1 MARAMRNNERVLQLT
16 LSILAFGAGV
26 WLMVEG
32 AEKFTEGVL
41 RLSARLGV
49 ATFVLGYLLSGIDL
63 ENLAV
68 GVASASQG
76 QPGISLGTVIGS
88 AVFLLTFAV
97 GVTAVTQPLA
107 TRTPKRLLIMTLAS
121 PLPMLIASLDGVISR
136 VDGVVLLSLSIAL
149 IAFVVHTARTHPLLQ
164 VKAQKLDKAARVRP
178 GWWPAALLIGGS
190 LAIVAGAELFSWSV
204 KGVLEWLGW
213 SGTRFGML
221 IVAAAVSAEEI
232 PRMLSAAR
240 RGHSEVSVGNILG
253 TVMFFTLFNLGI
265 IALVQPLP
273 MERST
278 MTFYWPAMYVALA
291 IVVALLWR
299 GKVSRLAGVTLLV
312 AFAGYVAAAPRG
324 SSVVA
329 QARTQAFGLPTTT
342 SAAQIR
348 PPSLVSPRPPTRV
361 TAA

>member
-1 MARAMRNNERVLQLT
+1 
-16 LSILAFGAGV
+16 
-26 WLMVEG
+26 
-32 AEKFTEGVL
+32 
-41 RLSARLGV
+41 
-49 ATFVLGYLLSGIDL
+49 
-63 ENLAV
+63 
-68 GVASASQG
+68 
-76 QPGISLGTVIGS
+76 
-88 AVFLLTFAV
+88 
-97 GVTAVTQPLA
+97 
-107 TRTPKRLLIMTLAS
+107 MTLAS

-312 AFAGYVAAAPRG
+312 AFAGYVAAA
-324 SSVVA
+324 
-329 QARTQAFGLPTTT
+329 TTWF
-342 SAAQIR
+342 
-348 PPSLVSPRPPTRV
+348 
-361 TAA
+361 